1 MQDIT
6 RKSFIKFL
14 ASGIAVTAASSALAV
29 IPTEEHILKED
40 FYYDFYVP
48 LCGNGKKV
56 WGNGKEM
63 KEKLISALKE
73 IWQDSAHGD
82 REKMFRDL
90 GKCGFILDTYE
101 PFNGGPLSERID
113 RTTLTAEWWRTFC
126 NRYGIC

>member
-1 MQDIT
+1 METIT

-40 FYYDFYVP
+40 FYYDLRVHHG
-48 LCGNGKKV
+48 LDAGV
-56 WGNGKEM
+56 WGNGKKM
-63 KEKLISALKE
+63 KEELISALKNR
-73 IWQDSAHGD
+73 WQNSAHGD
-82 REKMFRDL
+82 REQMFRDL

-101 PFNGGPLSERID
+101 PFHGGPLSERID

-126 NRYGIC
+126 TRYGIC